1 MASFLDDR
9 EAVVKKIIVY
19 TGKARADIEKLM
31 EAKKEKF
38 AGLLTEAGAA
48 FLVAKELGVDLEFE
62 KNIAT
67 RLKLGQLEEG
77 MNNVDL
83 EVGVKQVFQPKKFEK
98 GEKKGR
104 LCNLLVAD
112 DSGEMRLTVWHN
124 DVKKLEDEKI
134 ERGAALLLKNCY
146 VTAFND
152 KKQLNLGYNGQM
164 IVLSEPTAGLP
175 GQAREAVKLGELK
188 PGLNDVDV
196 VARVARVYE
205 ARDFES
211 AGRKGS
217 LQGLELVDGS
227 GRVRATAWNDLVE
240 EAGKL
245 VPGSLIKIEGAYTK
259 EGMKGTELHLG
270 WQARIIVEPKKH
282 SLPFLEELGGQ
293 TVAKKKLNEL
303 VEGSGTVQVTGKIV
317 GVYKG
322 NLAYNTCLKCGKKV
336 EEDGDAYRCA
346 ACGESRE
353 ADLNAVIGVGLD
365 DGTAEV
371 RLVAFGDKAEKL
383 MGWNKAELRKRLQTT
398 MAEKLVEELKQQ
410 LTGKEV
416 SAVGRAKENQNTR
429 ETEFIAWEIAFKET
443 QAV

>member
-19 TGKARADIEKLM
+19 TGKARSDIEKLM

-48 FLVAKELGVDLEFE
+48 FLVAKELGVDLEF
-62 KNIAT
+62 
-67 RLKLGQLEEG
+67 
-77 MNNVDL
+77 
-83 EVGVKQVFQPKKFEK
+83 QPKKFEK
-98 GEKKGR
+98 GEKKGQ
-104 LCNLLVAD
+104 LCNLRVAD

-188 PGLNDVDV
+188 PGLNEVDV

-217 LQGLELVDGS
+217 
-227 GRVRATAWNDLVE
+227 
-240 EAGKL
+240 
-245 VPGSLIKIEGAYTK
+245 
-259 EGMKGTELHLG
+259 
-270 WQARIIVEPKKH
+270 
-282 SLPFLEELGGQ
+282 
-293 TVAKKKLNEL
+293 
-303 VEGSGTVQVTGKIV
+303 
-317 GVYKG
+317 
-322 NLAYNTCLKCGKKV
+322 
-336 EEDGDAYRCA
+336 
-346 ACGESRE
+346 
-353 ADLNAVIGVGLD
+353 
-365 DGTAEV
+365 
-371 RLVAFGDKAEKL
+371 
-383 MGWNKAELRKRLQTT
+383 
-398 MAEKLVEELKQQ
+398 
-410 LTGKEV
+410 
-416 SAVGRAKENQNTR
+416 
-429 ETEFIAWEIAFKET
+429 
-443 QAV
+443 

>member
-9 EAVVKKIIVY
+9 EAVVKKIVAY
-19 TGKARADIEKLM
+19 TGKPRADIDLAI

-38 AGLLTEAGAA
+38 TGLLTDAGAA
-48 FLVAKELGVDLEFE
+48 FMVAKSLGLDLEFE
-62 KNIAT
+62 KNISG
-67 RLKLGQLEEG
+67 RMKLAQLEEG

-83 EVGVKQVFQPKKFEK
+83 EVVVKQAFQPKRFEK

-124 DVKKLEDEKI
+124 DVKKLEDEKT

-245 VPGSLIKIEGAYTK
+245 VPGSLIKIDGAYTK

-303 VEGSGTVQVTGKIV
+303 VEGSGTVQVTGKIRS
-317 GVYKG
+317 
-322 NLAYNTCLKCGKKV
+322 
-336 EEDGDAYRCA
+336 EER
-346 ACGESRE
+346 R
-353 ADLNAVIGVGLD
+353 V
-365 DGTAEV
+365 
-371 RLVAFGDKAEKL
+371 
-383 MGWNKAELRKRLQTT
+383 
-398 MAEKLVEELKQQ
+398 
-410 LTGKEV
+410 GKEC
-416 SAVGRAKENQNTR
+416 
-429 ETEFIAWEIAFKET
+429 
-443 QAV
+443 